1 MNFNIFD
8 ATQVRIARP
17 TDHFKQVI
25 EFYEHGIGLKRLTE
39 FTGHE
44 GYTGVILGL
53 PGAAYH
59 LEFTTHTSGSP
70 CPAPTKD
77 NLLVFY
83 IPEKTAINRITKRLK
98 DMGYSEVAPEN
109 GYWKEKGITIED
121 PDGWR
126 VVLMNTKGI

>member
-1 MNFNIFD
+1 MNFNTFN

-59 LEFTTHTSGSP
+59 LEFTTHASGSP

-83 IPEKTAINRITKRLK
+83 IPEKTEINRITKRLK

-109 GYWKEKGITIED
+109 GYWKEKGVTIED